1 MVMVSGS
8 VKVALY
14 PLHVWLGKVH
24 GECSTVGSVL
34 LAGVGLKLGYW
45 LHVLGMYG
53 TLWW

>member
-1 MVMVSGS
+1 M

-45 LHVLGMYG
+45 LHVMGLGGMRCWCSSG
-53 TLWW
+53 